1 MKRNILGI
9 TLRGINA
16 LAVEVEVEV
25 GRGLFTINMVG
36 LADTAVKEA
45 RERVRGALAHTNIT
59 LRGRIS
65 INLAPADTPK
75 EGALLDLPIAV
86 GIASAMDIFSV
97 TQETIFIG
105 ELALDGRIRGTRG
118 AVAAAIYAKEHNLE
132 IFVPQENAKE
142 VSIVTGVKAR
152 AASTLKEII
161 DHFNGVATLPLLEP
175 SYISDE
181 TLHCDVDF
189 ADIKGQ
195 TMAKRALEIAA
206 AGSHNILMVGSPGS
220 GKSMLAKAL
229 RGILPP
235 LTNQE
240 LMEVALIKSTAG
252 LPHAFTRERP
262 YRSVHHTASTASICG
277 GGANL
282 RPGEITLASR
292 GVLFLDEMPEFAR
305 DVIEALR
312 QPLEDGTITVSRAS
326 GTVQYPAHVLV
337 VAACNPCPCGY
348 AGDKEHHCTCTQA
361 AIDKYRK
368 KLSGPILDRIDLH
381 LAVPRLSPEELM
393 SMKNSEAETSATVR
407 ERVVRARKIQEARW
421 KNFGFTTNS
430 EIPER
435 ILQKNVNLR
444 PEVRSFILD
453 VLKTIKLSGRGL
465 SRVLKVARTIA
476 DLDGKRQIDVESLA
490 EAVSFREGQGMSW
503 MPN

>member
-9 TLRGINA
+9 TLRGVNA
-16 LAVEVEVEV
+16 VAVEVEVEV
-25 GRGLFTINMVG
+25 GRGLFTINVVG

-45 RERVRGALAHTNIT
+45 RERVRAALAQTGIA

-86 GIASAMDIFSV
+86 GIACAMDVFSV
-97 TQETIFIG
+97 TKETIFIG
-105 ELALDGRIRGTRG
+105 ELALDGRLRGTRG

-132 IFVPQENAKE
+132 IFVPQGNAKE
-142 VSIVTGVKAR
+142 VSIIPGVRAR
-152 AASTLKEII
+152 AASTLQEII
-161 DHFNGVATLPLLEP
+161 DHFNGISTLPLIQP
-175 SYISDE
+175 SCINDDIVE
-181 TLHCDVDF
+181 CDVDF
-189 ADIKGQ
+189 SDIKGQ

-206 AGSHNILMVGSPGS
+206 AGHHNILMVGSPGS

-240 LMEVALIKSTAG
+240 LMEVVLIKSIVG
-252 LPHAFTRERP
+252 SPLNLTRERP
-262 YRSVHHTASTASICG
+262 YRSVHHTASSVSICG
-277 GGANL
+277 GSSSL
-282 RPGEITLASR
+282 RPGEISLASR
-292 GVLFLDEMPEFAR
+292 GVLFLDELPEFSR
-305 DVIEALR
+305 DVIETLR
-312 QPLEDGTITVSRAS
+312 QPLEDGFITVSRAS

-337 VAACNPCPCGY
+337 VAACNPCPCGF
-348 AGDKEHHCTCTQA
+348 AGDKEHHCTCSQSS
-361 AIDKYRK
+361 IDKYRK

-393 SMKNSEAETSATVR
+393 TVQNANAERSATVR
-407 ERVVRARKIQEARW
+407 ERVIKARKIQEERW

-435 ILQKNVNLR
+435 ILQKNINLR

-453 VLKTIKLSGRGL
+453 VLKTVKLSGRGL

-476 DLDGKRQIDVESLA
+476 DLEGKKQIDVESLA